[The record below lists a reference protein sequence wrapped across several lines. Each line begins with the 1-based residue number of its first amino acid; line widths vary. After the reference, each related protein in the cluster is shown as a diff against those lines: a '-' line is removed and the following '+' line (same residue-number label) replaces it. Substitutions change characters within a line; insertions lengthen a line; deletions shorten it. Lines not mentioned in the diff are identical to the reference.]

1 MFKIK
6 QFRLLCFVLMIM
18 MGVGV
23 FVPSLVFAK
32 KSRKSQSSV
41 SARSAIFSNS
51 TAVKRYYGKNVS
63 MHVQPASTT
72 KVMTALLVLE
82 RLPMDRVLTVSPRAV
97 LVQPTKINLKV
108 GEKFTVRDLLF
119 ALLMNS
125 ANDASIVLAE
135 AVAGSESAF
144 VKMMN
149 QRARELG
156 ARNTKFAN
164 SNGLPTSRVQQ
175 YTSAYD
181 MYLIFREAIK
191 NDFFR
196 KVVKLRYYQITS
208 LQGRRVYLK
217 NHNKILLKD
226 WKRKIYGKTGYT
238 RAAQQCFVGYLMRGN
253 DVCIIAV
260 FGCSRRWQDI
270 KYIVEHYGGIDL

>member
-1 MFKIK
+1 MYKIN
-6 QFRLLCFVLMIM
+6 QFRLLCSVFVIVF
-18 MGVGV
+18 GTGV
-23 FVPSLVFAK
+23 FVPNLALAK
-32 KSRKSQSSV
+32 KSRKSASYV

-63 MHVQPASTT
+63 MRVLPASTT

-97 LVQPTKINLKV
+97 VVQPTKINLRV

-135 AVAGSESAF
+135 AVAGSERAF
-144 VKMMN
+144 VTMMN

-164 SNGLPTSRVQQ
+164 SNGLPTRRVKQ

-196 KVVKLRYYQITS
+196 KVIKLRYYQITS
-208 LQGRRVYLK
+208 LGGRRVYLK
-217 NHNKILLKD
+217 NHNKILSKD

-260 FGCSRRWQDI
+260 FGCSRRWADI
-270 KYIVEHYGGIDL
+270 KHIIEHYGGIDL

>member
-1 MFKIK
+1 MFKIN
-6 QFRLLCFVLMIM
+6 QFRLLCWVLALMI
-18 MGVGV
+18 GFGI
-23 FVPSLVFAK
+23 FVPSMAFA
-32 KSRKSQSSV
+32 RKSKNSSSYV
-41 SARSAIFSNS
+41 SARGAIFSNS

-63 MHVQPASTT
+63 MRVLPASTT

-135 AVAGSESAF
+135 GVAGSEGAF
-144 VKMMN
+144 VKLMN

-164 SNGLPTSRVQQ
+164 SNGLPTRRVGQ

-196 KVVKLRYYQITS
+196 KVVKMRHYRITS
-208 LQGRRVYLK
+208 LGGRRVYLK
-217 NHNKILLKD
+217 SHNKILFKD

-238 RAAQQCFVGYLMRGN
+238 RAAQQCFVGYFMRGS

-260 FGCSRRWQDI
+260 FGCSRRWEDI
-270 KYIVEHYGGIDL
+270 KYIVEHYGGVDL

>member
-1 MFKIK
+1 MYKLK
-6 QFRLLCFVLMIM
+6 QFRWLCLVFAIMI
-18 MGVGV
+18 GSSV
-23 FVPSLVFAK
+23 FVPSMAFAK
-32 KSRKSQSSV
+32 KSRNSSGYV

-63 MHVQPASTT
+63 MRVLPASTT

-125 ANDASIVLAE
+125 ANDASVVLAE
-135 AVAGSESAF
+135 GVAGSEGAF
-144 VKMMN
+144 VEMMN
-149 QRARELG
+149 QRAHELG

-164 SNGLPTSRVQQ
+164 SNGLPTRRVGQ
-175 YTSAYD
+175 YSSAYD

-196 KVVKLRYYQITS
+196 KVVKLRYYQIAS
-208 LQGRRVYLK
+208 LDGRRVYLK

-226 WKRKIYGKTGYT
+226 WKHKIYGKTGYT
-238 RAAQQCFVGYLMRGN
+238 RAAQQCFVGYLMRG
-253 DVCIIAV
+253 DDICIIAV
-260 FGCSRRWQDI
+260 FGCSRRWGDI